1 MNDLEVGQ
9 VIVAKIRFNN
19 SGLKS
24 PAKHPY
30 LIVGIDRNLG
40 TVEIAQLDS
49 LKGKEYKA
57 AMRSNKVI
65 YCDNPIETVIDK
77 DSYIQLD
84 NTFLVELY
92 RGLIKYRRQE
102 DKLSENKLKDVLKS
116 YQSYH
121 LSHHIDENKQVYMGK
136 EEFEGLQT
144 T

>member
-9 VIVAKIRFNN
+9 VIAAKIRFNN
-19 SGLKS
+19 SGLIS
-24 PAKHPY
+24 SARHPY
-30 LIVGIDRNLG
+30 LIVGIDEELR

-49 LKGKEYKA
+49 LEGKEYKA

-65 YCDNPIETVIDK
+65 YCDEPSETVIDK

-92 RGLIKYRRQE
+92 EGLAKYRRQP
-102 DKLSENKLKDVLKS
+102 DKLSEEKLIDALKS

-121 LSHHIDENKQVYMGK
+121 AKYHIDENKQVYMRK
-136 EEFEGLQT
+136 EEFERLQNA
-144 T
+144 